1 MCITRHY
8 CDKNFAIEEREP
20 KSEHLSKDC
29 WLHPWPIP
37 RSALAAFI
45 DMGVSEVNI
54 ARYFKIEHQDV
65 SILRL
70 KYRL

>member
-8 CDKNFAIEEREP
+8 RDKSFAFEEWEP
-20 KSEHLSKDC
+20 ESERLGKDY
-29 WLHPWPIP
+29 WLRSWPIP

-45 DMGVSEVNI
+45 DMGVSEAKI
-54 ARYFKIEHQDV
+54 ARYFKTGNQDV
-65 SILRL
+65 SILRQ